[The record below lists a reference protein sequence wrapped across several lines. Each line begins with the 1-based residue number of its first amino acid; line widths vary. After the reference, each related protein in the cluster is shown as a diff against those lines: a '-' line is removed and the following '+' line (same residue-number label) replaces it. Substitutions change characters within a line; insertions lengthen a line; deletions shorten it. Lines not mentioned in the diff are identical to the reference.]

1 MNLIFNGKKTIAFD
15 VLRLGLQ
22 PTGAVV
28 VRKRGGWTDNSVFQN
43 LVKKGWLELRM
54 SGPRGGSRYF
64 TTDAG
69 KAAMQAQALTRALV
83 LAITAP
89 TQEKSKRC
97 VEIAAQFAQGLSDA
111 TVEQCKADALAE
123 RDR

>member
-1 MNLIFNGKKTIAFD
+1 MNLIFHGRKTIALD
-15 VLRLGLQ
+15 VLRQGLQ
-22 PTGAVV
+22 PNGAVI
-28 VRKRGGWTDNSVFQN
+28 VRKRGGWSDHIVFQN
-43 LVKKGWLELRM
+43 LVKTGWLELRM

-64 TTDAG
+64 TTEAG
-69 KAAMQAQALTRALV
+69 KSAMQAQMLTRALV

-89 TQEKSKRC
+89 TKEKSKRC
-97 VEIAAQFAQGLSDA
+97 VEIAAQFTEGLSEA